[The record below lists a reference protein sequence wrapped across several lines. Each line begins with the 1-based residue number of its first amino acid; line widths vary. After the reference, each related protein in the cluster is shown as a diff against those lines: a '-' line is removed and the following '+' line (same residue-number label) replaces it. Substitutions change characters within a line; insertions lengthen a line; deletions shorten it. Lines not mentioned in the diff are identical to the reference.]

1 MDFTICN
8 TTQMPEDKQSELAY
22 KLRFKKIDATVTICK
37 AIAKYACILGSVY
50 FVYRSVAALAGK
62 QTFASVGLSIL
73 GNIKV
78 SEGIYIVL
86 TSGGII
92 FGVGQMQL
100 RRRNIERLTKHSI
113 ALEKQLDPK
122 RTSSGLT
129 KRGTTRPEDQ
139 T

>member
-1 MDFTICN
+1 MAD
-8 TTQMPEDKQSELAY
+8 DKQQELAY

-37 AIAKYACILGSVY
+37 AFAKYACIFGSVY
-50 FVYRSVAALAGK
+50 FIYRSVAVLAGK
-62 QTFASVGLSIL
+62 QTFASVGLSVL
-73 GNIKV
+73 GNVKV

-86 TSGGII
+86 TAGSII
-92 FGVGQMQL
+92 YGVGQRQL

-122 RTSSGLT
+122 RTTSGLT